1 MEGSGDLSVFYKRFQ
16 GQTSANN
23 GCQGL
28 QIGVTTD
35 KRGVPEG
42 PEQQGPEALGKS
54 CSNLGKRP
62 AICAYEQSGNL
73 ADPATYRPLGDGRER
88 GIVPRDAMTGR
99 SLQRG

>member
-35 KRGVPEG
+35 KRASRKARNNRDRKPWAN
-42 PEQQGPEALGKS
+42 PAPILGRDQLS
-54 CSNLGKRP
+54 VHTNRAATLLIRRLIGRW
-62 AICAYEQSGNL
+62 AMVGSGGWYL
-73 ADPATYRPLGDGRER
+73 VTP
-88 GIVPRDAMTGR
+88 
-99 SLQRG
+99 